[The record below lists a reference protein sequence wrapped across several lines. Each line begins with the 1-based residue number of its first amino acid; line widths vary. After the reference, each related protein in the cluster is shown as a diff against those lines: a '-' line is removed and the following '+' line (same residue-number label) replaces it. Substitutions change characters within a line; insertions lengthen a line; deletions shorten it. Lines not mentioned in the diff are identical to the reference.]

1 MNLNRRSKLSLCQ
14 FLKLFE
20 RDDLVTLLEKHGL
33 STDEIEHQWHSLS
46 IVAALRDAIIPASE
60 SQLDGLVQEL
70 ARTCRS
76 MRTDVS
82 PRYRFDERWKDFL
95 LCLKLDG
102 YTRDQDEYGK
112 NMDRFVLIEPVI
124 DGAVRVEDDLTREI
138 RQSDIPDIDEILQVV
153 EKSASAFR
161 NGDFNGCLNNARVA
175 LQTLTKSIA
184 QARLSNHAGH
194 FNPAKWGE
202 VIAYL
207 RKSGFITEEQERG
220 ITGLFG
226 FLSPGSH
233 TPIPIGEEEFARLGR
248 NLSLSI
254 CYFLVK
260 QFNATDTES

>member
-33 STDEIEHQWHSLS
+33 STDEIEHQWHSSS

-95 LCLKLDG
+95 LCLNLDG
-102 YTRDQDEYGK
+102 YVMEQDEYGREV
-112 NMDRFVLIEPVI
+112 DRFIPIEPIV
-124 DGAVRVEDDLTREI
+124 DGTTPVEDDLTKELR
-138 RQSDIPDIDEILQVV
+138 RSNLANADEVLQVIDN
-153 EKSASAFR
+153 SASAFR
-161 NGDFNGCLNNARVA
+161 NGNFNSCLSNARVA
-175 LQTLTKSIA
+175 LETLAKLIA
-184 QARLSNHAGH
+184 QARLSKQAETYNSER
-194 FNPAKWGE
+194 WGK
-202 VIAYL
+202 VIEHL
-207 RKSGFITEEQERG
+207 RISGFITKEQEKG
-220 ITGLFG
+220 ICGVFTFI
-226 FLSPGSH
+226 SPGSH
-233 TPIPIGEEEFARLGR
+233 SPIKEEEYARLGR